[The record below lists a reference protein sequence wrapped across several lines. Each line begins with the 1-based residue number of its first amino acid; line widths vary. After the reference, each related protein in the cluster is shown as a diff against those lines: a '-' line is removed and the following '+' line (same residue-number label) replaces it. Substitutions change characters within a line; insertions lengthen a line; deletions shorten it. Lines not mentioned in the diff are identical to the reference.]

1 MQTTAAKGS
10 SFRAGLAALLANE
23 RLFIF
28 LTLAPALLLLGVYIF
43 FPILWSLY
51 LSFFKTRLY
60 NIVEFV
66 GFTNYQAVLE
76 NPVFASALWNTLVYC
91 AASVVL
97 TIVLGLAAALLLARP
112 LRGQNAFR
120 AVLFL
125 PYIVPYAAYALL
137 WHWLFDPRYGLV
149 NYLLGFVGIDPI
161 AWLRSRDW
169 VIPAFVIMSVWK
181 RLGFAMV
188 LFLAGMQTIPR
199 DLYDAADIDGAGRW
213 HKFWY
218 VTLPM
223 LRPITL
229 FVAVISLI
237 YSLQLFVEPL
247 VMTHGGPGNSSQ
259 SLSYLLYQQAF
270 MNLNIGL
277 ASVTAVILCVLTF
290 GLTFVLLRRFD
301 IRDIYK

>member
-66 GFTNYQAVLE
+66 GFANYQAVLE

-137 WHWLFDPRYGLV
+137 WYWLFDPRYGLV